1 MKKVTFNVPDNTEVM
16 HVVCVN
22 PYVME
27 NGKTGANLNAQFYD
41 LRGGQT
47 EFTPDIRLLDGVT
60 EIGATQ
66 NMKQEAKDAG
76 NT

>member
-1 MKKVTFNVPDNTEVM
+1 MKKVIFNVPDNTEVM

-22 PYVME
+22 PYVMR
-27 NGKTGANLNAQFYD
+27 NGKIGTNLNAQFYD

-47 EFTPDIRLLDGVT
+47 EFTPDIELTDGVT
-60 EIGATQ
+60 EVGATQ
-66 NMKQEAKDAG
+66 NMKQEDKDAG

>member
-1 MKKVTFNVPDNTEVM
+1 MKKVTFNVPDNIEVM
-16 HVVCVN
+16 HVICVSQY
-22 PYVME
+22 PME

-47 EFTPDIRLLDGVT
+47 EFAPDIRLLDGVT

-66 NMKQEAKDAG
+66 NMKQEDKDAG

>member
-1 MKKVTFNVPDNTEVM
+1 MKKVIFNVPDNTEVM
-16 HVVCVN
+16 HVICVN
-22 PYVME
+22 PYVMS
-27 NGKTGANLNAQFYD
+27 NWKTGTNLNAQFYD

-47 EFTPDIRLLDGVT
+47 EFTPDIELTDGVT

-66 NMKQEAKDAG
+66 NMKQEDKDAG

>member
-1 MKKVTFNVPDNTEVM
+1 MKKIVFNVPDNTEVM

-22 PYVME
+22 PYVMR
-27 NGKTGANLNAQFYD
+27 NGKIGTNLNAQFYD

-47 EFTPDIRLLDGVT
+47 EFTPDIELIDGVT

-66 NMKQEAKDAG
+66 NMKQEEKDAG

>member
-1 MKKVTFNVPDNTEVM
+1 MKKIVFNVPDNTEVM

-22 PYVME
+22 PYVMR
-27 NGKTGANLNAQFYD
+27 NGKIGTNLNAQFYD

-47 EFTPDIRLLDGVT
+47 EFTPDIELTDGVT

-66 NMKQEAKDAG
+66 NRKQEE
-76 NT
+76 